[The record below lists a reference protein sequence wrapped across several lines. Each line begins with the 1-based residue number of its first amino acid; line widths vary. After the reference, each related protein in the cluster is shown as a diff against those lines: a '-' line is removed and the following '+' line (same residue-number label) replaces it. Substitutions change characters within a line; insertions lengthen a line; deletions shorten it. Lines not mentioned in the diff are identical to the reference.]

1 MMTDVGTSVAQ
12 IIAGKMSPPPA
23 EPLRPDDKL
32 ADLGIASLD
41 VVEIIFELE
50 ERFDI
55 EIPYNANQA
64 DTAAFGTVGEVI
76 AAVEGLVAAKKP
88 S

>member
-1 MMTDVGTSVAQ
+1 MTDVGGAVVQ
-12 IIAGKMSPPPA
+12 IISGKISPPPA
-23 EPLRPDDKL
+23 QPLKPDDKL

-55 EIPYNANQA
+55 EIPFNANQGSA
-64 DTAAFGTVGEVI
+64 GAFGTVGEVI
-76 AAVEGLVAAKKP
+76 AAVDELVAAKAT

>member
-1 MMTDVGTSVAQ
+1 MTDVGSTVTE
-12 IIAGKMSPPPA
+12 IISAKMSPPPA
-23 EPLRPDDKL
+23 EPLQPDAKL

-41 VVEIIFELE
+41 IVEIIFELE

-64 DTAAFGTVGEVI
+64 SGADFGTVGEVV
-76 AAVEGLVAAKKP
+76 AAVEGLVASKKP

>member
-1 MMTDVGTSVAQ
+1 
-12 IIAGKMSPPPA
+12 
-23 EPLRPDDKL
+23 
-32 ADLGIASLD
+32 

-55 EIPYNANQA
+55 EIPFNANQGSA
-64 DTAAFGTVGEVI
+64 GAFGTVGEVI
-76 AAVEGLVAAKKP
+76 AAVDELVAAKAA

>member
-1 MMTDVGTSVAQ
+1 MTEVGETVVG
-12 IIAGKMSPPPA
+12 IIASKISPPPA
-23 EPLRPDDKL
+23 QPLRPEDKL
-32 ADLGIASLD
+32 NDIGIASLD

-55 EIPYNANQA
+55 EIPFNANQA
-64 DTAAFGTVGEVI
+64 SADAFGTVGEVI
-76 AAVEGLVAAKKP
+76 AAVEGLVASKTA

>member
-1 MMTDVGTSVAQ
+1 MSDVGATVSEV
-12 IIAGKMSPPPA
+12 IAARMSPPPA
-23 EPLRPDDKL
+23 RPLEPGDKL
-32 ADLGIASLD
+32 PDLGVTSLD

-55 EIPYNANQA
+55 EIPFNANQIGGGGL
-64 DTAAFGTVGEVI
+64 GTVGEVI
-76 AAVEGLVAAKKP
+76 AAVEGLLAGKNA